1 MKAAPRPDRFPPS
14 RESYAFPKSL
24 RLLKRAEFV
33 NLKSSRRRF
42 HTDNFILVF
51 KGNELGTQR
60 LGISVG
66 RKTGSAVKRNRIK
79 RLLRECFR
87 LNRSTF
93 PEEYDTLIIGKHYE
107 RGINLRLVEQELRA
121 IICNKSG

>member
-1 MKAAPRPDRFPPS
+1 MKSAPRPDRILPS

-42 HTDNFILVF
+42 HTDHFILVF
-51 KGNELGTQR
+51 KSNELGTQR
-60 LGISVG
+60 LGLSVSK
-66 RKTGSAVKRNRIK
+66 RTGSAVRRNRMK

-87 LNRSTF
+87 LHRPEF
-93 PEEYDTLIIGKHYE
+93 PAGCDTLIIGKRFE
-107 RGINLRLVEQELRA
+107 PCINLRLVEQEIES
-121 IICNKSG
+121 IIVSAQ